1 MMKEPTLPVRL
12 DAQPPVKTDNPER
25 RLPVRAGAPFSA
37 AATEVDLSEDHPRSP
52 IRRLVIAGLTT
63 ILVAFGGFFG
73 WAFSTEL
80 SSASVSSGT
89 IVVDSK
95 RKTISHFEGGVLSRV
110 LVQEGDHVA
119 AGQPVIKLEDTRA
132 RSDLQALQSR
142 RVGLIAKLARLR
154 SEQAGAAE
162 IDFPVELAG
171 TGDTAAGDAVMA
183 ETAFFEKRHEAKK
196 GKIEIQRK
204 TIEEYSEKAKSL
216 AGQLQ
221 ATERQI
227 ELMNEQ
233 RTAIA
238 TLVDKAF
245 AQRSKLIEIDA
256 RLSELA
262 ATRGEVAGD
271 KAQAEKAMAGA
282 ELALT
287 GIESDFQSEIAGE
300 ITTARLELADV
311 EERMIAARD
320 VLRRLEIRSPQAGVI
335 ANIQLRTPGSAVTPG
350 QPLLDIVPEDEPLL
364 VEMHVSTRDIDSIT
378 IGSKTQIRLTA
389 YSQRT
394 HLPLDGKITYIAA
407 DQSVDEKSNVSYFVA
422 RAELAPESLAAN
434 PDIRLYPGMP
444 AEVLI
449 VHKPRSAIDYLV
461 SPVTD
466 SFNRAFRED

>member
-1 MMKEPTLPVRL
+1 MMANETIVPARV
-12 DAQPPVKTDNPER
+12 DAQPLVTTENATQ
-25 RLPVRAGAPFSA
+25 RLPVSA
-37 AATEVDLSEDHPRSP
+37 APPPTTGPTELDFSETGMHSP

-80 SSASVSSGT
+80 SSASVTSGT

-95 RKTISHFEGGVLSRV
+95 RKTVSHFEGGVLSRL

-119 AGQPVIKLEDTRA
+119 AGQPLIKLEDTRA
-132 RSDLQALQSR
+132 RSDLQALESR

-154 SEQAGAAE
+154 AEQAGAQD
-162 IDFPVELAG
+162 ISFPADL
-171 TGDTAAGDAVMA
+171 AGDAAADAIAA
-183 ETAFFEKRHEAKK
+183 ETSFFERRREAKN
-196 GKIEIQRK
+196 GRIEIQRK

-216 AGQLQ
+216 AAQLQ
-221 ATERQI
+221 ATDRQI
-227 ELMNEQ
+227 DLMNEQ

-245 AQRSKLIEIDA
+245 AQRSKLIEIEA

-262 ATRGEVAGD
+262 ATRGEIAGD
-271 KAQAEKAMAGA
+271 RAQAQKAMAGA
-282 ELALT
+282 ELTLT
-287 GIESDFQSEIAGE
+287 GIDSDFQSEIAGE
-300 ITTARLELADV
+300 ITTARLELADA
-311 EERMIAARD
+311 EERIIAAKD
-320 VLRRLEIRSPQAGVI
+320 VLRRLEIRSPQAGIV

-378 IGSKTQIRLTA
+378 IGSSTQIRLTA
-389 YSQRT
+389 YNQRS

-407 DQSVDEKSNVSYFVA
+407 DQSVDEKSNVAYFVA
-422 RAELAPESLAAN
+422 RAEIAPKSLAAN
-434 PDIRLYPGMP
+434 SDIRLYPGMP

-461 SPVTD
+461 SPVTE

>member
-1 MMKEPTLPVRL
+1 MMTTETSLPARV
-12 DAQPPVKTDNPER
+12 DVQPLVTTEDREQ
-25 RLPVRAGAPFSA
+25 RLPVSA
-37 AATEVDLSEDHPRSP
+37 APPPSTDPTELDFSETGMHSP
-52 IRRLVIAGLTT
+52 IRRLVIAGLAT

-80 SSASVSSGT
+80 SSASVTSGT
-89 IVVDSK
+89 VVVDSK
-95 RKTISHFEGGVLSRV
+95 RKTVSHFEGGVLSRL

-119 AGQPVIKLEDTRA
+119 AGQLLIKLEDTRA
-132 RSDLQALQSR
+132 RSDLQALESR

-154 SEQAGAAE
+154 AEQAGAQDISFPA
-162 IDFPVELAG
+162 DFAG
-171 TGDTAAGDAVMA
+171 EAAADAITA
-183 ETAFFEKRHEAKK
+183 ETSFFEKRREAKN
-196 GKIEIQRK
+196 GRVEIQRK

-216 AGQLQ
+216 AAQLQ
-221 ATERQI
+221 ATDRQI
-227 ELMNEQ
+227 DLMNEQ

-262 ATRGEVAGD
+262 ATRGEIAGD
-271 KAQAEKAMAGA
+271 RAQAQKAMAGA

-300 ITTARLELADV
+300 ITTARLELADA
-311 EERMIAARD
+311 EERIIAAKD
-320 VLRRLEIRSPQAGVI
+320 VLRRLEIRSPQAGIV
-335 ANIQLRTPGSAVTPG
+335 ANIQLRTAGSAVTPG

-378 IGSKTQIRLTA
+378 IGSNTQIRLTA
-389 YSQRT
+389 YNQRS

-407 DQSVDEKSNVSYFVA
+407 DQSVDEKSNVAYFVA
-422 RAELAPESLAAN
+422 RAEIAPKSLAAN

-461 SPVTD
+461 SPVTE